1 MNRLAKADG
10 LLKAA
15 IMYEPSDLLRAG
27 WYEEVRE
34 YIDGLQSV
42 ETVLA
47 DLVEQIAIT
56 DPTYGKGYRLRSS
69 PAFRTARKL
78 VLRWQKQ
85 TEKLKPRRK
94 TTRRGTRVPLGFHGP
109 EPLLRE
115 PARAIIE
122 IRTRGFG

>member
-15 IMYEPSDLLRAG
+15 LMYEPRDLPRAG
-27 WYEEVRE
+27 WYEDARE

-47 DLVEQIAIT
+47 DLVEQVAIT
-56 DPTYGKGYRLRSS
+56 DPTYGKGYRLTSS

-94 TTRRGTRVPLGFHGP
+94 TTRRRTQV
-109 EPLLRE
+109 
-115 PARAIIE
+115 PARPMRRKT
-122 IRTRGFG
+122 IRRAAA